1 MTMVIT
7 DDCINCGACEVECP
21 TEAIYG
27 PGKNWEKDRRFF
39 AAISDEHYF
48 IVESKCDKCE
58 GFNKIRCVAVCP
70 MDAIKKE

>member
-27 PGKNWEKDRRFF
+27 PGKIGKRTEDFSLLF
-39 AAISDEHYF
+39 
-48 IVESKCDKCE
+48 
-58 GFNKIRCVAVCP
+58 P
-70 MDAIKKE
+70 MNTILL